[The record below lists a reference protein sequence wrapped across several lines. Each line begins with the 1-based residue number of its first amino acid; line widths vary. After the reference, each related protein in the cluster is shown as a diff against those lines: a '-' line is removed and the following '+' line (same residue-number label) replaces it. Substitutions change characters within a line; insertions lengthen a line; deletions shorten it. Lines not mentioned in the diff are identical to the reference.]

1 MSYGQPDVSATVAR
15 PDWSPLFAGRTKLG
29 GSELTAILSLVGSAD
44 TITFSGGFPAPET
57 FPVGLVGPIV
67 SDLLAHDAAGTLQY
81 TPTEGL
87 PSSRTAICELVAATQ
102 GTRPESSDVLVT
114 SGGIEALQ
122 LLCRVLVEPG
132 DAVAVEA
139 PTYLGALMA
148 FAGSEAT
155 ILGASVDAEGLCV
168 DELERRFE
176 SARPVPKLCYV
187 IPDFQNPTGLSLSV
201 ERREA
206 LVALCR
212 RYGVLLVEDVAY
224 RELGFTSSPPPP
236 SLWSLDPDSVLQI
249 GTFSKI
255 LFPGARLGWAVGPR
269 EVISMMAVA
278 KQNTDQCAGGLGQRI
293 MSAFV
298 EGGHF
303 PAHLAAARTLY
314 ERRAAAMLDA
324 LDRHMP
330 EGTTWTRPQGG
341 FFVWLTAPPGVDTTA
356 MASKAH
362 RENVAFVPGAPFY
375 TDGRGINQVRL
386 AYSGVPE
393 DRIEEGVM
401 RLGRVL
407 RNEMGLE

>member
-1 MSYGQPDVSATVAR
+1 LSSGRRHAATAAER
-15 PDWSPLFAGRTKLG
+15 PDWSSLFASRTKLG
-29 GSELTAILSLVGSAD
+29 GGELTAILSLVGSED

-57 FPVGLVGPIV
+57 FPVALVGPIL
-67 SDLLAHDAAGTLQY
+67 SDLLTHDPAGALQY

-87 PSSRTAICELVAATQ
+87 LSSRTAICELVAATQ
-102 GTRPESSDVLVT
+102 GTRPELSDVLVT

-148 FAGSEAT
+148 FTGSEAT
-155 ILGASVDAEGLCV
+155 IVGASMDADGVCV
-168 DELERRFE
+168 DELEQRFS
-176 SARPVPKLCYV
+176 SAQPVPKLCYV
-187 IPDFQNPTGLSLSV
+187 IPDFQNPTGLSLSA

-212 RYGVLLVEDVAY
+212 SYGVLLVEDVAY
-224 RELGFTSSPPPP
+224 RELGFAGSPSAP
-236 SLWSLDPDSVLQI
+236 SLWSLDPDSVLQV

-255 LFPGARLGWAVGPR
+255 LFPGSRLGWAVGPSQ
-269 EVISMMAVA
+269 VIAMMATA
-278 KQNTDQCAGGLGQRI
+278 KQNSDQCAGALGQRV

-303 PAHLAAARTLY
+303 PSHLAAARALY
-314 ERRAAAMLDA
+314 EGRATAMLDA
-324 LDRHMP
+324 LDHHMP
-330 EGTTWTRPQGG
+330 EGTTWTRPRGG
-341 FFVWLTAPPGVDTTA
+341 FFVWLTTPPEVDAIA

-362 RENVAFVPGAPFY
+362 REHVAFVPGVPFY
-375 TDGRGINQVRL
+375 ADGRGSNQVRL

-393 DRIEEGVM
+393 DRIAEGVK
-401 RLGRVL
+401 RLGRLL
-407 RNEMGLE
+407 RNE